1 MKALRVTIDDAT
13 RATADISQGTVG
25 FVLSAGHHPDGE
37 ERPVYLSLSGLD
49 DHNRLRWLDVHGLET
64 GTRIQLEF
72 LDCDVVDEP
81 KRLPVDPERLGR
93 NDREQYEIA
102 KETYFK
108 LKDKFED

>member
-13 RATADISQGTVG
+13 RATADIS
-25 FVLSAGHHPDGE
+25 
-37 ERPVYLSLSGLD
+37 
-49 DHNRLRWLDVHGLET
+49 
-64 GTRIQLEF
+64 
-72 LDCDVVDEP
+72 P